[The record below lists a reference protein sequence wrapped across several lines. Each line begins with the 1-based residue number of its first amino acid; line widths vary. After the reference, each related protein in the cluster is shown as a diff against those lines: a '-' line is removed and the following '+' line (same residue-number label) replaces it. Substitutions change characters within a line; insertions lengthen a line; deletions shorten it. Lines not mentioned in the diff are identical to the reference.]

1 MNPSPENERSA
12 PRQGDAPSSKQQQG
26 QSTDSR
32 EYFNQDPREIE
43 APISLYPDALQA
55 IPDGQT
61 TVEEARVVL
70 STSHQ
75 GDAKAKAQAVT
86 KPNAI
91 RAIMAERAFDVTTV
105 PTKPIPV
112 LMLGD
117 KVISTPGN
125 LTNIQGLPKSG
136 KSAGIGG
143 ILASMF
149 KGNRGDVDTLG
160 FSSCNVEEKAVI
172 HFDTEQ
178 SRYDHD
184 MLIRRAMA
192 RAQVETP
199 PPWFY
204 SYCLTDVSIPD
215 RNNAFQA
222 AIWDA
227 AAAHGGIY
235 AIIIDGVADFCASPN
250 DEAESF
256 KLVGDLHRIAVE
268 HECAIITVL
277 HENPGSEI
285 GKMRGHL
292 GSQLERKAETPLRL
306 AKDAGTGI
314 TTIWSD
320 RCRHNHI
327 PKAEGTCFA
336 WSDAAGMHVSMGRV
350 SEIKSTAAR
359 VNMITEVAAAFDGI
373 DSMRH
378 TDLVALIE
386 RRLTLKE
393 RAATGRITKW
403 LAAGLICKNPAGH
416 YILSKHGKDE

>member
-1 MNPSPENERSA
+1 
-12 PRQGDAPSSKQQQG
+12 
-26 QSTDSR
+26 
-32 EYFNQDPREIE
+32 
-43 APISLYPDALQA
+43 
-55 IPDGQT
+55 
-61 TVEEARVVL
+61 
-70 STSHQ
+70 
-75 GDAKAKAQAVT
+75 
-86 KPNAI
+86 
-91 RAIMAERAFDVTTV
+91 MAERAFDVTTV
-105 PTKPIPV
+105 PMKPIPI

-125 LTNIQGLPKSG
+125 LTNIQGPPKSG
-136 KSAGIGG
+136 KSAGIGA

-149 KGNRGDVDTLG
+149 NGNRADVDTLG
-160 FSSCNVEEKAVI
+160 FSACNVEEKAVI

-184 MLIRRAMA
+184 MLIRRAMDRA
-192 RAQVETP
+192 RVQTP
-199 PPWFY
+199 PPWFH

-215 RNNAFQA
+215 RNKALET

-227 AAAHGGIY
+227 AAAHGGIF
-235 AIIIDGVADFCASPN
+235 AIIIDGVADFCASLN

-268 HECAIITVL
+268 RECAIITVL
-277 HENPGSEI
+277 HENPGSEA

-350 SEIKSTAAR
+350 SEIKSNAAR
-359 VNMITEVAAAFDGI
+359 VQMAEEVVDVFDGI

-386 RRLTLKE
+386 KRLQLKE
-393 RAATGRITKW
+393 RAAAGRITTW
-403 LAAGLICKNPAGH
+403 LAAGFLCKNSANH
-416 YILSKHGKDE
+416 YLLSKHGKDE